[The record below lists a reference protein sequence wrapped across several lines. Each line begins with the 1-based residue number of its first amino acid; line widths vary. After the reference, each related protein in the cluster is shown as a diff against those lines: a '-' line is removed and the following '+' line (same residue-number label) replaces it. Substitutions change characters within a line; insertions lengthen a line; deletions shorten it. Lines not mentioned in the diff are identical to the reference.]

1 MTGAQFGDVAQVSFN
16 KSVRATDGSGASL
29 MLSANV
35 VEEGKVEVVVL
46 NPGSPAAE
54 ITLQPG
60 SFTVLLSRV
69 VI

>member
-1 MTGAQFGDVAQVSFN
+1 MGGG
-16 KSVRATDGSGASL
+16 RASL